1 MHKIHSKRFR
11 VGVLIATGLAV
22 FTVFFVFCHQ
32 VNQKYPQPVTETYA
46 LHKPLVYCDLQYT
59 VTDFDIV
66 NWQEMAEKF
75 PNVEFTLD
83 PVGNGEIQSAED
95 MYVLLWSMEIT
106 NLSANEK
113 KCYIYDFVG
122 ITTTWHN
129 GLDLNL
135 FYDLNDSADMQVSL
149 SPFLQPNETIS
160 VMVPIPITKGQVPA
174 DEWDTIEDMDFGLL
188 FALYPK
194 KIVFLPDSYYNGV
207 KFADVT

>member
-1 MHKIHSKRFR
+1 MRKIHSKR
-11 VGVLIATGLAV
+11 LIVTILLAV
-22 FTVFFVFCHQ
+22 CLAMFTSFFVFCYQ
-32 VNQKYPQPVTETYA
+32 INQKYPQPVTEEYA
-46 LHKPLVYCDLQYT
+46 LHEPLVYRDLQYT

-66 NWQEMAEKF
+66 NWQDMPEKF

-95 MYVLLWSMEIT
+95 MYVLVWSMEIT
-106 NLSANEK
+106 NLSINEK

-129 GLDLNL
+129 GIDLNL
-135 FYDLNDSADMQVSL
+135 FYDLNDSADIPASL
-149 SPFLQPNETIS
+149 SPLLQPNETVS
-160 VMVPIPITKGQVPA
+160 VIIPIPITKGQIPA
-174 DEWDTIEDMDFGLL
+174 DEWDRIEDMDFRLL

-194 KIVFLPDSYYNGV
+194 KIVFLPDSYYNGI